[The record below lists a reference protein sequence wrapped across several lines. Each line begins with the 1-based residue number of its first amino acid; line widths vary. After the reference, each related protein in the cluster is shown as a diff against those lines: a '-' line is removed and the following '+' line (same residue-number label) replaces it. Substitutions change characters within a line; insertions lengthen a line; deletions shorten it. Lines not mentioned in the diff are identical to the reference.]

1 MMSRSAATKDDN
13 YQFGDSEL
21 AADRLGLLAEVFA
34 PSSAAFLARL
44 GGRGPAR
51 ILDAGCGCGHTTR
64 LLAEVFP
71 TALVVGLDNSA
82 TFIQRA
88 ASSPHERI
96 RFLEADVSDD
106 LPGGPYDLVYARY
119 LLTHLPRAF
128 EVVQSWAKALEP
140 DGRIAL
146 EENEWIETDEA
157 VFSRYLAI
165 VERMLA
171 AAGKDLHI
179 GRRLAEHCG
188 WEGLTVA
195 DREVCRVAVD
205 SARTARMFLMNFRT
219 WRHQAFVRE
228 HHRAS
233 ELDALAQQLGRVAT
247 LPPRPHAIWF
257 GHRRLVLA
265 REDAKHC

>member
-1 MMSRSAATKDDN
+1 MSRSAATKDAI

-21 AADRLGLLAEVFA
+21 AAERLGLLAEVFA
-34 PSSAAFLARL
+34 PSSAEFLAGL
-44 GGRGPAR
+44 GGRSPVR

-71 TALVVGLDNSA
+71 TALVAGVDTSA
-82 TFIQRA
+82 AFIQRA

-96 RFLEADVSDD
+96 QFLEADVSGD

-128 EVVQSWAKALEP
+128 ELVQSWAKALAP
-140 DGRIAL
+140 NGRIAL

-157 VFSRYLAI
+157 VFSKYLAI

-171 AAGKDLHI
+171 MAGKDLYI
-179 GRRLAEHCG
+179 GRRLAEHRD
-188 WEGLTVA
+188 WDGLTVA
-195 DREVCRVAVD
+195 DSEVCRVAVD
-205 SARTARMFLMNFRT
+205 SARTAQIFLMNFRT
-219 WRHQAFVRE
+219 WRHQEYVRE

-233 ELDALAQQLGRVAT
+233 ELDALARELGRVAT
-247 LPPRPHAIWF
+247 LPPRPQAILF

-265 REDAKHC
+265 REDAKLD